1 MPGNS
6 KHGLNEVIEL
16 VRRYKNLLKEE
27 IDFDK
32 VYLFGSYAKGNYTQ
46 DSDIDV
52 AIVVNQL
59 DDDFFKT
66 TPILWKLRRQIDI
79 RIEPVLIENKNDFS
93 GFLGEIQK
101 YGIEVN

>member
-1 MPGNS
+1 MD
-6 KHGLNEVIEL
+6 KNEVIEL

-27 IDFDK
+27 FDFDK

-59 DDDFFKT
+59 DYDFFKT

-79 RIEPVLIENKNDFS
+79 RIEPVLIENKNDLT

>member
-1 MPGNS
+1 
-6 KHGLNEVIEL
+6 
-16 VRRYKNLLKEE
+16 LLKEE
-27 IDFDK
+27 FDFDK

-93 GFLGEIQK
+93 GFLSEIEK

>member
-1 MPGNS
+1 MD
-6 KHGLNEVIEL
+6 KNEVIEL
-16 VRRYKNLLKEE
+16 VRKYKNLLKGEV
-27 IDFDK
+27 DFDK

-52 AIVVNQL
+52 AIVVNNL

-79 RIEPVLIENKNDFS
+79 RIEPVLIENKNDVT
-93 GFLGEIQK
+93 GFLDEIER